1 MVKEIIMKDMKT
13 DEMRKFL
20 ESALKELEEERK
32 RILQHLMDKDH
43 PNLQMATEVFEIAS
57 LLQPVCIKALHM
69 DNVVCAQ
76 LTSIL
81 VAILNGINSGYVID
95 EVEKLFK
102 LHTMMEE
109 ASEEA
114 PKNKSKMN

>member
-1 MVKEIIMKDMKT
+1 MVKEIIVKEMET
-13 DEMRKFL
+13 NEMRECIK
-20 ESALKELEEERK
+20 KVLEEMEKERK
-32 RILQHLMDKDH
+32 SILQNLVDRDH

-57 LLQPVCIKALHM
+57 LINPICIKALYM
-69 DNVVCAQ
+69 DNELCSQ
-76 LTSIL
+76 ITSVL

-102 LHTMMEE
+102 VHSLMKTNL
-109 ASEEA
+109 EEA